1 MLVLG
6 KKRLELLKAFPIEI
20 SVVFA
25 KDTDLEM
32 DDLSVELASL
42 LEIPGLVLVD
52 TVKRP
57 ELCFVKS
64 ISSDMVVF
72 CFIEVM
78 GKVF

>member
-1 MLVLG
+1 M
-6 KKRLELLKAFPIEI
+6 

-25 KDTDLEM
+25 KDTELEM
-32 DDLSVELASL
+32 DDLSVELASF
-42 LEIPGLVLVD
+42 LEIPGSVLVD

-64 ISSDMVVF
+64 ISSDTVVS

-78 GKVF
+78 G

>member
-6 KKRLELLKAFPIEI
+6 KKRVELLEAFPIEM
-20 SVVFA
+20 SVVVA
-25 KDTDLEM
+25 KDTELEM
-32 DDLSVELASL
+32 NDLSVELASL
-42 LEIPGLVLVD
+42 FEIPGLVVVD
-52 TVKRP
+52 AVKRP

>member
-6 KKRLELLKAFPIEI
+6 KKRVELLEAFPIEM

-25 KDTDLEM
+25 KDTELEM
-32 DDLSVELASL
+32 NDLPVELASL

-57 ELCFVKS
+57 EL
-64 ISSDMVVF
+64 
-72 CFIEVM
+72 
-78 GKVF
+78 